1 MFIKK
6 SKNRIMTLIIKF
18 ISKDSVIMAADR
30 MVSNTMDE
38 TILEEKNSIIL
49 QMYCMLFQEHQDSE

>member
-1 MFIKK
+1 
-6 SKNRIMTLIIKF
+6 MTLIIKF

-49 QMYCMLFQEHQDSE
+49 QMYSMLFQEHQDSE